1 MTVAFDI
8 PQSGALPPV
17 HIGRGIGT
25 APALPLVLTCVGEI
39 EHTEDDPALGTWWQQ
54 RTLMICRCRSIA
66 DAIAF
71 AGLAAARGD
80 FARDDAGGG
89 FTPQLFVILD
99 SDRRLVL
106 AGEVSCL
113 KICWCEPVSGDTE
126 ARGIVREAS
135 RIRAEASYET
145 GCDNFGAAKDLRRKA
160 GVLEGRLVDPFWRDE
175 VRRVLREV
183 VQ

>member
-1 MTVAFDI
+1 MTIAFDI
-8 PQSGALPPV
+8 PQFSALPPF
-17 HIGRGIGT
+17 HPGRAIGT

-54 RTLMICRCRSIA
+54 HTLVVCRCRSIA

-80 FARDDAGGG
+80 FAGDNAAGG
-89 FTPQLFVILD
+89 FTPQFFVILD
-99 SDRRLVL
+99 SDRLLVL

-113 KICWCEPVSGDTE
+113 KIRWCEPASDDTE
-126 ARGIVREAS
+126 ARQIVRKAS

-145 GCDNFGAAKDLRRKA
+145 GCDNFGAAKDLRQKA

-175 VRRVLREV
+175 VRRFLRKF